1 MKLTDTY
8 KLGHIRHVIPLNEN
22 VKCSEL
28 TFTATSTDGCNFE
41 AVVIKKSDLN
51 SDASFEFN
59 SSVNGMLSGTL
70 SIDEPLE
77 DDEYT
82 LLLRSEIPCECI
94 VEIQID
100 NENIIKKKPRMNST
114 TSTSKPTE
122 EVNDIENYDKSSSSS
137 QLNTIIGKIDI
148 SKIMIALGVLI
159 LFYILYRFYRRSS
172 MGTGKNIPKAS
183 NDVAVLKEETLAGN
197 PEELYKRLKEL
208 QRTAY
213 NSSVNTTPE

>member
-1 MKLTDTY
+1 
-8 KLGHIRHVIPLNEN
+8 
-22 VKCSEL
+22 
-28 TFTATSTDGCNFE
+28 
-41 AVVIKKSDLN
+41 
-51 SDASFEFN
+51 
-59 SSVNGMLSGTL
+59 
-70 SIDEPLE
+70 
-77 DDEYT
+77 
-82 LLLRSEIPCECI
+82 
-94 VEIQID
+94 
-100 NENIIKKKPRMNST
+100 MNST

>member
-114 TSTSKPTE
+114 TTTSKPTV
-122 EVNDIENYDKSSSSS
+122 EVDDIENYDKSSSSS
-137 QLNTIIGKIDI
+137 QLNTVIGKIDI
-148 SKIMIALGVLI
+148 SKIMIAFGVLI

-183 NDVAVLKEETLAGN
+183 NDVALLKEENLAGN
-197 PEELYKRLKEL
+197 PEELYKRLKEI
-208 QRTAY
+208 QRNVY